1 MSMSRSVGS
10 LSWFNP
16 KGAGLADE
24 RSTGLPSWTDWA
36 VVAETGA
43 FKLVMLAVFWGDVTI
58 GSVDGKTLAP
68 TGSACCSAG
77 FPRGLPELILLW
89 AACPPRSRRVRL
101 LILLPVC
108 GRTGS
113 TWVIITSLGGGE
125 PGVRRASKVWGAEKW
140 LTELCSEISTGLNRE
155 LPKVWPA
162 AFGLCKEKLE
172 SLWIWPLEAD
182 CWLDSTDELG
192 DIKFNPSMSSSSSV
206 TVGGTLLDAL
216 EYTREGSSSSSWRSS
231 CSVRIG
237 ESLAL
242 MVLALELVRGRKV
255 FHTSESSLLL
265 EDGLPGHLGN
275 WEPGL
280 SAEDSGADWRGGFF
294 LDALP
299 LTFAS
304 LLLLSMEAALL
315 LGAFPLLPPSGL
327 SIHQELFPVASL
339 WTLINLLCRDR
350 LCRIEFWKKKRN
362 KTHKMWGPDSWHTS
376 HLETSQA

>member
-1 MSMSRSVGS
+1 MSMSRSMGS

-16 KGAGLADE
+16 KGAGVAEE
-24 RSTGLPSWTDWA
+24 RSSGLPSWTDWA
-36 VVAETGA
+36 LVTETGA
-43 FKLVMLAVFWGDVTI
+43 FKLVMLAVFWDVTM
-58 GSVDGKTLAP
+58 GSVDGKPPAQ
-68 TGSACCSAG
+68 TGSACCSVG

-125 PGVRRASKVWGAEKW
+125 LGVRRASKVWGAEKW

-155 LPKVWPA
+155 LPKVVVCPA
-162 AFGLCKEKLE
+162 VFGLRKEKLE
-172 SLWIWPLEAD
+172 SLWIWPLETD
-182 CWLDSTDELG
+182 GWVDNTDELE

-242 MVLALELVRGRKV
+242 IVLALELVRGRKV
-255 FHTSESSLLL
+255 FHMSESSLLL
-265 EDGLPGHLGN
+265 EDGLPGHFGN
-275 WEPGL
+275 WELGL
-280 SAEDSGADWRGGFF
+280 SAVDSDADWRRGFF

-350 LCRIEFWKKKRN
+350 LCLIEFYKTN
-362 KTHKMWGPDSWHTS
+362 KQKT
-376 HLETSQA
+376 